1 MEEKN
6 KALQFA
12 MKLIGLRRRSEFE
25 IRERLKQKN
34 FSEEISEET
43 ISELKKY
50 KYLDDEKFAE
60 SYINDRINLRP
71 CGKRL
76 IKMELARKG
85 VSENIIENKLDE
97 LLSFEKELEL
107 AEKIIA
113 KKLRIIGEESEKN
126 KLRQKLMASL
136 QLKGFS
142 FDIISKALDNKL

>member
-6 KALQFA
+6 KALRFA

-25 IRERLKQKN
+25 IREKLKQKN
-34 FSEEISEET
+34 FSEEIAEEA

-60 SYINDRINLRP
+60 SYIRDRMNLSQR
-71 CGKRL
+71 GKLL
-76 IKMELARKG
+76 IKMELAKKG
-85 VSENIIENKLDE
+85 ISENIIENKLDE

-113 KKLRIIGEESEKN
+113 KKLRIIGEGYEKN
-126 KLRQKLMASL
+126 KLRQKLSASL
-136 QLKGFS
+136 QNKGFS